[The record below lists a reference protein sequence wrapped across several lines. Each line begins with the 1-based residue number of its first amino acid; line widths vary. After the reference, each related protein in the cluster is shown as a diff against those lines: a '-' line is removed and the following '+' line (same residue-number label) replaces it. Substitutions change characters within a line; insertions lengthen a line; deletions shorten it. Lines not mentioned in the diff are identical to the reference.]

1 MRTTYKEITQDA
13 SSEFTEQKSK
23 FLGLA
28 FPVYDEATIKEIVS
42 RLRAEHPNANHV
54 CYAYRLGERYEL
66 YRFSDDGEPGG
77 TAGRPIFGQIEAF
90 ELTNILVAV
99 VRYFGGIKLGTG
111 GLVANYQK
119 SAKLTLEAASITE
132 KQIKKSIKFV
142 YNYDVTND
150 VQKILYDF
158 GITDSETDYLEQCH
172 CTVYVAIDQFDAFK
186 QTIHN
191 HQHLILIE

>member
-28 FPVYDEATIKEIVS
+28 FPVYDEATIKEIVN

-99 VRYFGGIKLGTG
+99 VRYFGGVKLGTG